1 MGLTKKAQIK
11 RAKDLGE
18 AVAEEIFLSIQDPRY
33 QGPSFELEGYPDMAA
48 RSARSQA
55 FMSFPH
61 HIEEEIEN
69 IAADAAHRKA
79 KKILEEADKLSRQ
92 YQGKRKAQHEIS

>member
-33 QGPSFELEGYPDMAA
+33 HGPSFGLEGYPDMAA
-48 RSARSQA
+48 RTARLQVS
-55 FMSFPH
+55 MSFPH
-61 HIEEEIEN
+61 RIEEEIEK